1 MVVVQ
6 NAPFR
11 APVTLGDTTGNPKT
25 GVAYGSV
32 TVACQKQGGASYT
45 KTLGG
50 TDWYEI
56 SSSGMPGVYD
66 LQLSSTDLD
75 TYGFFKYS
83 IKTSGSPGF
92 NGILEV
98 QPYDLSGVASRVG
111 QVLDLLGT
119 PLPRGSNAGT
129 VSQDVDQI
137 ITSLGSLN
145 PSVDLSP
152 VTNLIG
158 AYNDWT
164 DRTLFGVINYGND
177 KLGRIVGML
186 HENSVLD
193 MTTHDSANNM
203 LSGRLR
209 IYDTKTNALA
219 AKAASPGDY
228 MTGCMGQY
236 SIVCTY
242 QGTNLLSY
250 TMVRELPAEDWD
262 VPWPPSGGG
271 QPV

>member
-1 MVVVQ
+1 MIVVQ

-11 APVTLGDTTGNPKT
+11 VPVTLGDTTGNPKT
-25 GVAYGSV
+25 GVAFGSI
-32 TVACQKQGGASYT
+32 TVYCQKQYGSAYQ
-45 KTLGG
+45 KTI
-50 TDWYEI
+50 TVSDWYEI
-56 SSSGMPGVYD
+56 SATGMPGVYD
-66 LQLSSTDLD
+66 LQLSSSDLD
-75 TYGFFKYS
+75 TYGFFKY
-83 IKTSGSPGF
+83 TVLVSGSPGF

-98 QPYDLSGVASRVG
+98 QPYDLSGIAGLINALSTKI
-111 QVLDLLGT
+111 GT
-119 PLPRGSNAGT
+119 PLPRGSDAGT
-129 VSQDVDQI
+129 LAQDVDQI
-137 ITSLGSLN
+137 ISSLGN
-145 PSVDLSP
+145 TSVDLSP
-152 VTNLIG
+152 ITNAIG

-164 DRTLFGVINYGND
+164 DRTLFGVLNYNTD

-193 MTTHDSANNM
+193 MTTHDSSNNM

-250 TMVRELPAEDWD
+250 TMVRELPVEDWD

-271 QPV
+271 GPLA